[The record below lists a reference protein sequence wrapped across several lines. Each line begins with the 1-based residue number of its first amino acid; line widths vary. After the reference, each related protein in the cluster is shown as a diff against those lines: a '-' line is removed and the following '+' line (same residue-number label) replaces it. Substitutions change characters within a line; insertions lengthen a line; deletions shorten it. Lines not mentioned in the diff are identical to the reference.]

1 MRGSTVDTVCLAGSE
16 VNTSVPGCFIKVL
29 QPNMCKQVVTDR
41 LSWSHAAGLLC
52 MSTSLLCGACAP
64 GWLAAQLSTSHPA
77 YVACVLQGTLP
88 PAVVPKSRHSLFKS
102 MASKAVDPPMPLDDD
117 LEHPTLDPLKLPQDF
132 HKPSGPC
139 AHMAAIDPPV
149 QPLSYR
155 SLETVV
161 AQSNKASAYTA
172 ALQPQ
177 VSPCTYTQH
186 GRRHL

>member
-1 MRGSTVDTVCLAGSE
+1 
-16 VNTSVPGCFIKVL
+16 
-29 QPNMCKQVVTDR
+29 MCKQGFTAR

-52 MSTSLLCGACAP
+52 MGTSLLCGACAP
-64 GWLAAQLSTSHPA
+64 GWLAAQLSASHPA
-77 YVACVLQGTLP
+77 YVACALQGTLP
-88 PAVVPKSRHSLFKS
+88 PAVVPKTRHSRFTS
-102 MASKAVDPPMPLDDD
+102 MASRAVDPPMDLDDD
-117 LEHPTLDPLKLPQDF
+117 LQHPPPNLLTLPQDSL
-132 HKPSGPC
+132 KPSGPY
-139 AHMAAIDPPV
+139 ADMAAIDPPV

-161 AQSNKASAYTA
+161 VKSNKASAYTA